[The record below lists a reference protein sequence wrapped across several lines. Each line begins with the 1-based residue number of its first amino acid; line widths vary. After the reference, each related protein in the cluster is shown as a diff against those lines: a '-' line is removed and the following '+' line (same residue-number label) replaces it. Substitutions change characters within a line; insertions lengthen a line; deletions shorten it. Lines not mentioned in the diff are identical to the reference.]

1 MTTTASTSSSTT
13 TAPAPGPGT
22 TAAGPVAVQVGQ
34 LIAQLHSAQEGIAT
48 NARALLSQ
56 LVVEQPANPVAQLGW
71 GIALVQQGQ
80 LDMAQTHFE
89 KAAAIDA
96 KFGPAW
102 SSLGNI
108 HKLQG
113 RLKQAREMYEKAIA
127 VQPSLADAHFLLSQ
141 VDEAEGDYEAAEK
154 AIRRALLFNPS
165 YPEAHNNL
173 GRLLI
178 NAGKVAQ
185 AVSHFRQAL
194 GANPGLRQARDNLIM
209 ALYRLGRSTEA
220 QAEVDQ
226 LLAANPDDVHVL
238 RVQAAGLAQQGRLDD
253 AEAINR
259 KLLALQPDAP
269 DLQWNLGEAL
279 LQRDDYEGA
288 LACYRELLS
297 KRNIQPGL
305 AIGAMANVMFAQGH
319 YSEARNLYQQALG
332 VETRHPRLL
341 LGLARAL
348 LAIGE
353 TRQGLETLKHAI
365 TVQPKAADVH
375 SQYLLALRLDPAYTE
390 AMRAD
395 EAQRWLQAHAS
406 GIAQPLPKRQRK
418 ADNALRVG
426 LLVGDLE
433 KGSTSKALGAL
444 VPTLDPQQVTLFVYH
459 ATHAGKAARTLQE
472 KVPHWR
478 PVAGLGDTD
487 LAQQMREDGLDV
499 VLDMI
504 GHGPGGRLAA
514 LATRVAPVQWGW
526 MGDASP
532 ASAAILDGMLG
543 NSPQPEAPDT
553 TAIHLTAPFPWTL
566 PENAPDV
573 PPLPLLEQGYATFG
587 VLAPLAHI
595 QATTLDAWGHLLQ
608 ALPQAR
614 LLILTQT
621 AKADEATRMRIQ
633 RLLLLRDV
641 EPDRVEILP
650 RQDAAQT
657 WQAMARMDAVL
668 DTFPAPMAPDV
679 VLNCLWMGLPVV
691 TLAGQEPWQ
700 QSTSNLLAQAQLQ
713 ECAVGNVEKY
723 VQQAMELLASPKT
736 LSALRSALRQR
747 LKAAPCMDATAFA
760 REFTAALLQ
769 RCGG

>member
-1 MTTTASTSSSTT
+1 MAI
-13 TAPAPGPGT
+13 
-22 TAAGPVAVQVGQ
+22 QVSQ
-34 LIAQLHSAQEGIAT
+34 LITQLHSTQEGVAK
-48 NARALLSQ
+48 NARTLLSH
-56 LVVEQPANPVAQLGW
+56 LVAEQPANPVVQLGW
-71 GIALVQQGQ
+71 GIALVLQGQ
-80 LDMAQTHFE
+80 ADMAQTHFE
-89 KAAAIDA
+89 KAVAIDP
-96 KFGPAW
+96 KFAPAW

-108 HKLQG
+108 HRMHG

-127 VQPSLADAHFLLSQ
+127 IQPALADAHFLLAQ

-154 AIRRALLFNPS
+154 CIRRALLFNPS

-259 KLLALQPDAP
+259 KLLALEPDAP

-288 LACYRELLS
+288 LACYKELLS
-297 KRNIQPGL
+297 KRNIQPAL
-305 AIGAMANVMFAQGH
+305 AIGAMANVMFVQGH
-319 YSEARNLYQQALG
+319 YSEARNLYQQALA
-332 VETRHPRLL
+332 VEARQPRLL

-365 TVQPKAADVH
+365 NVQPKAADVH
-375 SQYLLALRLDPAYTE
+375 SQYLLALRLDPACTE
-390 AMRAD
+390 AVRAD
-395 EAQRWLQAHAS
+395 EAQRWLKAHAPD
-406 GIAQPLPKRQRK
+406 IRPPLATRQRK
-418 ADNALRVG
+418 TGDTLRLG
-426 LLVGDLE
+426 LLVGDVE
-433 KGSTSKALGAL
+433 KGVARTALEAL
-444 VPTLDPQQVTLFVYH
+444 IPALDPEKTTLFVYH
-459 ATHAGKAARTLQE
+459 TTHAGKGAQALQD
-472 KVPHWR
+472 KAPHWR
-478 PVAGLGDTD
+478 PVASLGDTD
-487 LAQQMREDGLDV
+487 LVQQMREDGLDI
-499 VLDMI
+499 VLDMA
-504 GHGPGGRLAA
+504 GHGPGGRLAT

-526 MGDASP
+526 MGDTSK
-532 ASAAILDGMLG
+532 ASAAILDGTLDD
-543 NSPQPEAPDT
+543 SPQPEAPVT
-553 TAIHLTAPFPWTL
+553 TSIHLSAPFPWTPL
-566 PENAPDV
+566 ADAPDV
-573 PPLPLLEQGYATFG
+573 APLPLLEQGYATFG

-595 QATTLDAWGHLLQ
+595 QATTLDAWGHMLQ

-614 LLILTQT
+614 LLILSQT

-641 EPDRVEILP
+641 EPDRLEILP
-650 RQDAAQT
+650 RLDAAQT
-657 WQAMARMDAVL
+657 WQAMARMDVVL
-668 DTFPAPMAPDV
+668 DTFPVPMAPDV
-679 VLNCLWMGLPVV
+679 VLNCLWMGLPVI
-691 TLAGQEPWQ
+691 TLAGPEPWQ
-700 QSTSNLLAQAQLQ
+700 QSTRNLLAQAQLQ
-713 ECAVGNVEKY
+713 ECAVSNAERY
-723 VQQAMELLASPKT
+723 VQQAMDLVGNSES
-736 LSALRSALRQR
+736 LSALHSALRQR

-769 RCGG
+769 HCGG